1 MMMMLMSLF
10 WLVALVGLA
19 KWVFGQPADRALPER
34 TQRTEA
40 EVARLREEVDRLA
53 GLLDRVTEEQ
63 SFLVKLLTEGE
74 RGALPGAGPPRLDA
88 PHTDAQPSASPS
100 PRTGASPPA
109 AASEDRPGAA
119 G

>member
-19 KWVFGQPADRALPER
+19 KWIFGQPTDRALPER

-63 SFLVKLLTEGE
+63 SFLVQLLTEGE
-74 RGALPGAGPPRLDA
+74 RGALPGAGRPRLGVPPSAPAASEADA
-88 PHTDAQPSASPS
+88 P
-100 PRTGASPPA
+100 PPA
-109 AASEDRPGAA
+109 TPPEDRPGGA